1 MIIMWIAQVASL
13 VNIGVEGL
21 SFGWR
26 MSLGLQLIPAC
37 CLLIGSPLI
46 PESPRYVCKKY
57 ARAISN
63 TQRRDN
69 YLSWV
74 SLDQFSFRW
83 HVKKNKPH
91 KALKTLK
98 RIFKDDQVGASRLE
112 EISASYR
119 KSQLKKTLW
128 QTCLSWDIAHR
139 WSTSSV
145 TICISIYNIAL
156 IIIIALPFNLVV

>member
-57 ARAISN
+57 ARAVYFPN
-63 TQRRDN
+63 TQRREN

-74 SLDQFSFRW
+74 SLDQFSYRW

-112 EISASYR
+112 DISASYR
-119 KSQLKKTLW
+119 KSQLA
-128 QTCLSWDIAHR
+128 QED
-139 WSTSSV
+139 
-145 TICISIYNIAL
+145 AL
-156 IIIIALPFNLVV
+156 ADLLVLGHCTQVEYIVGYYSYLYI